1 MISPSLLIFEVFM
14 GCELPAMVEENIK
27 KEAESILADMGIP
40 VSVGIGMFYRQ
51 VIYCHGL
58 PFRPI
63 ARREMPRALSDMSR
77 EEFDARMAAGV
88 ADAKAGR
95 EMSVD
100 DAFDMLING
109 MHDRGRVNG

>member
-1 MISPSLLIFEVFM
+1 MAKTANVN
-14 GCELPAMVEENIK
+14 ARVEENIK

-40 VSVGIGMFYRQ
+40 VSVGINMFYRQ

-63 ARREMPRALSDMSR
+63 AKREMPRSLSDMSR

-88 ADAKAGR
+88 EDAKAGR
-95 EMSVD
+95 EMSAD
-100 DAFDMLING
+100 DAFDRLIKGVHN
-109 MHDRGRVNG
+109 RETVNG